1 MATRINYRPD
11 IDGLRAI
18 VVMLVV
24 GFHAFPD
31 IFANGFIGVDIFFVI
46 SGHLITGIILDGLF
60 IKKFH
65 FLEFYTRR
73 IRRIFPSLM
82 LVLAAC
88 FIAGWFILFNEEYA
102 QLGSHIFGGAGFFS
116 NWILLHESGYFDN
129 AAHTKPLLHL

>member
-1 MATRINYRPD
+1 MATRSNYRPD

-18 VVMLVV
+18 AV
-24 GFHAFPD
+24 
-31 IFANGFIGVDIFFVI
+31 
-46 SGHLITGIILDGLF
+46 
-60 IKKFH
+60 
-65 FLEFYTRR
+65 
-73 IRRIFPSLM
+73 M